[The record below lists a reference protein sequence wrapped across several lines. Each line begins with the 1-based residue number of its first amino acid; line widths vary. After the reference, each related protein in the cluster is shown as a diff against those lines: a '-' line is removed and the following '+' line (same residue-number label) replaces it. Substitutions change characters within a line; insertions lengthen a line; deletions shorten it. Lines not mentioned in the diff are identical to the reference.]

1 MAEQVDN
8 VSITILVEKVKN
20 KVLYAEAGN
29 DFVEVLFS
37 FLTLPLGTISRL
49 MATKE
54 SNIKQVLFGSISS
67 LYKSVYKLDEQYLWS
82 KTCKDMLLSPTNSM
96 ESWQN
101 IKLNIDDTSPLKSY
115 FLCKKE
121 HCSVENR
128 VCVSYFRNQ
137 KCKCGKLLNREK
149 PRNLKKYG
157 FFNDT
162 STFIVS
168 DDLFVMPN
176 LIGTSLN
183 LLQKHGINDLDTIDK
198 QTINISKKEVVDLL
212 KLSFFSKTPLSDFMF
227 KKEQFVGNLDPRNQL
242 ECWIGKKKEKSN
254 IMVVKVVRRKSNKQI
269 LFVEAEEDFA
279 DFLFSFLTF
288 PLGAVLRML
297 QGFSFLCSIHNL
309 YKSVTELS
317 SSNGLMSQELKDL
330 LTNPPVS
337 RQFELRSQILP
348 ICKNDYKEYF
358 KSYNFVDPKSPI
370 SGGYVNGGIT
380 FMVTDDLDV
389 TPMSSIDG
397 ISYLEKM
404 KVPINDVEEIVINI
418 GQREGLSILK
428 ASLTSTTSVLTNSLN
443 QYIGSRAAQPDLSS
457 IASLKDWPLKKSSLC
472 LLRFISFICYPYLK
486 ER

>member
-8 VSITILVEKVKN
+8 VSITILVEKGKN

-37 FLTLPLGTISRL
+37 FLALPLGTISRL
-49 MATKE
+49 ISAKE
-54 SNIKQVLFGSISS
+54 SNIERLPFGSISS

-82 KTCKDMLLSPTNSM
+82 KTCKDMLLSPKNSM

-101 IKLNIDDTSPLKSY
+101 IKLNIDDTGPMKSY

-149 PRNLKKYG
+149 LRNLKKYG
-157 FFNDT
+157 FVKDT

-212 KLSFFSKTPLSDFMF
+212 KLSFFSKTPL
-227 KKEQFVGNLDPRNQL
+227 
-242 ECWIGKKKEKSN
+242 
-254 IMVVKVVRRKSNKQI
+254 
-269 LFVEAEEDFA
+269 
-279 DFLFSFLTF
+279 
-288 PLGAVLRML
+288 
-297 QGFSFLCSIHNL
+297 
-309 YKSVTELS
+309 
-317 SSNGLMSQELKDL
+317 
-330 LTNPPVS
+330 
-337 RQFELRSQILP
+337 QFELRSQILP
-348 ICKNDYKEYF
+348 ICKNNYKENF

-404 KVPINDVEEIVINI
+404 KVPIDDVEEIVINI

-457 IASLKDWPLKKSSLC
+457 NASLKDWPLKKSSLS
-472 LLRFISFICYPYLK
+472 LLRFIYFICYPFK
-486 ER
+486 RKIDANED